1 MMRVLAVAST
11 KGGVGKSTLAANL
24 AVEAARAG
32 EKVLLVDTDPQASSM
47 LFAAARDGDLPPLKT
62 VQLARPTV
70 HTELP
75 ALAKGYGL
83 VIVDTGG
90 RDSAVFRSAL
100 AAATDVL
107 IPVRP
112 AAFDI
117 WAVEDVLETVS
128 ELATHRPLNVYALLV
143 QVVARARITDDAL
156 RELRRLL
163 RQHEGRLLRT
173 RIGSR
178 VAWAQASGEGLS
190 VTEFQPRSRAADEL
204 RGLVRELK
212 VVT

>member
-1 MMRVLAVAST
+1 MRVLAVATT

-32 EKVLLVDTDPQASSM
+32 EDVLLVDTDPQASSM
-47 LFAAARDGDLPPLKT
+47 LFAAARDEDRPR
-62 VQLARPTV
+62 VQVAPLARPTV

-75 ALAKGYGL
+75 ALAEGFDL
-83 VIVDTGG
+83 VIIDTGG

-117 WAVEDVLETVS
+117 WAVEDVLEAVS
-128 ELATHRPLNVYALLV
+128 ELATHRDLNVYALLV
-143 QVVARARITDDAL
+143 QVVARARITNDAL

-212 VVT
+212 V